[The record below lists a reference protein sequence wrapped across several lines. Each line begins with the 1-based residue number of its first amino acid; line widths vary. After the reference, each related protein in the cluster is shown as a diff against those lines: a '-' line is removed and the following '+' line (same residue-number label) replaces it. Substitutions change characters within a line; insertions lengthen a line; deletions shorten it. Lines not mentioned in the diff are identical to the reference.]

1 MATKSIEIAFLDQK
15 SDALAF
21 KKGVLI
27 LSPSLYWFVKEK
39 MQIPLS
45 QAKKIAPSMFEG
57 IAPSGEYSYHVEK
70 VGDEYWF
77 FAYQDSQILNKL
89 SELGIKPSQV
99 TKVYPAQ
106 LALKDIQEPVDA
118 GDKILVNEQGTI
130 IALPKSMFPIQAKEL
145 SQIQLELPKR
155 SLPLRSYTNLVV
167 SEDTLYRF
175 SILVFIAIIAYAVE
189 TFVYKKDLAT
199 LSAKE
204 QAIMHQYHLPPTTI
218 QIKNIIASLEKV
230 QKQQLAIREDLDTI
244 LRIPLAPTEFF
255 RSLSFG
261 KDIRFEIALIDPKR
275 AELIKNYLVKKIH
288 VLDMQ
293 LRGKTLSVKC
303 SL

>member
-1 MATKSIEIAFLDQK
+1 MAIKSIEIAVLDK
-15 SDALAF
+15 ESDTLVF
-21 KKGVLI
+21 NKGILI

-39 MQIPLS
+39 MKIPLS

-57 IAPSGEYSYHVEK
+57 IIPSGKYSYFVEK
-70 VGDEYWF
+70 VGEEYWF

-99 TKVYPAQ
+99 SKVYLAQ
-106 LALKDIQEPVDA
+106 LALKDIQEPIDA
-118 GDKILVNEQGTI
+118 GNKILINEQGTI
-130 IALPKSMFPIQAKEL
+130 IALPKSMFPIEAKKL
-145 SQIQLELPKR
+145 SQIQFDLPKR
-155 SLPLRSYTNLVV
+155 SLPLRSYTNLVI
-167 SEDTLYRF
+167 SEEILYRF
-175 SILVFIAIIAYAVE
+175 SILVFITIVAYAVE
-189 TFVYKKDLAT
+189 TFIHKKNFAT

-204 QAIMHQYHLPPTTI
+204 QAIMSQYHLPPTTI
-218 QIKNIIASLEKV
+218 QIKNIIASLEKI
-230 QKQQLAIREDLDTI
+230 QKQQLAIRDDLDAI

-255 RSLSFG
+255 QSLSIG

-293 LRGKTLSVKC
+293 LRGKILSVKC